1 MLNRMSSPINVYKIV
16 HDASQQSPAI
26 IAITSETETTSQKKK
41 KKRNDME
48 LNVKEAIESTSHI
61 NILLFLSLALSS
73 SLEYNDEIDST
84 TDSNQ

>member
-1 MLNRMSSPINVYKIV
+1 
-16 HDASQQSPAI
+16 
-26 IAITSETETTSQKKK
+26 
-41 KKRNDME
+41 ME

-84 TDSNQ
+84 TDSNQWVNLSTTSNGFNRAHE